1 MSYYSDLYFAIEDKG
16 VGYIETLSS
25 VLGVVAKIS
34 NIDGGKLAIFKDCQ
48 NIHSYHE
55 KGAALKG
62 FYHSVCESGC
72 AFKVV
77 VLHDTNDSDEE
88 GNEEGLDLF
97 AELCAS
103 LSVSVPK
110 EKKSAEQN
118 ALSFSFP
125 HTIILTPED
134 IDDIICTAHYGGISY
149 WCDGVRYDGSQK
161 KTTAECLLSGGG
173 VQYHLEEEFE
183 DGVEEYTLTLEKLVK
198 GVQMYVMDWVAK
210 PKSFY
215 CILDGE
221 CGIDTA
227 NIDAEVADCIIQYAL
242 FDDIIFG

>member
-1 MSYYSDLYFAIEDKG
+1 M
-16 VGYIETLSS
+16 
-25 VLGVVAKIS
+25 VAKIS
-34 NIDGGKLAIFKDCQ
+34 NIEGGKLAIFKDCQ

-62 FYHSVCESGC
+62 FYQSVGESGY

-88 GNEEGLDLF
+88 GNDEGLELF
-97 AELCAS
+97 AELYAG
-103 LSVSVPK
+103 LNVSVPE

-118 ALSFSFP
+118 VLSFSFP
-125 HTIILTPED
+125 HTITLTPED
-134 IDDIICTAHYGGISY
+134 VSDIICTAHYGAISY
-149 WCDGVRYDGSQK
+149 WCDDVFFDNSQNKTSAEHLLNGGS
-161 KTTAECLLSGGG
+161 
-173 VQYHLEEEFE
+173 VQYHLDEEFE

-198 GVQMYVMDWVAK
+198 GVRMYVMDWVEK

-215 CILDGE
+215 CILDDNG
-221 CGIDTA
+221 GIDTA